1 MRPWNLLG
9 IAPVSSPF
17 PPIALQI
24 WPGRMLAGVGLP
36 QSPHRESGRPVD
48 RPLDLLADLHKSA
61 ALLNQTPRETEG
73 PEVLIGVKHP
83 LTDAKGWGA
92 VGVASYDFLAAG
104 VGSAS
109 CLAGIVV
116 VGLGRSIVAQSC
128 LNWSVDILR
137 GFGGYNGSGVGVGLG
152 QYRWS

>member
-17 PPIALQI
+17 PSIALQI
-24 WPGRMLAGVGLP
+24 WLGHMLVGVGLP
-36 QSPHRESGRPVD
+36 QSPRRESGRPVD
-48 RPLDLLADLHKSA
+48 RHLDLLADLHKSA

-83 LTDAKGWGA
+83 LTDAKGCCA

-104 VGSAS
+104 VGSAG
-109 CLAGIVV
+109 CLVGIVV
-116 VGLGRSIVAQSC
+116 AGFGRSIVVAQGC

-137 GFGGYNGSGVGVGLG
+137 GYNGSGVGVGLG